1 MNLFCHEKQL
11 SNTNKYFRLTGE
23 SSFALEKFAE
33 NLEKFQGN
41 KNHFVLEKNTFKL
54 TLIDN
59 LEKFHLLLKSFQKIL
74 KSFQTI

>member
-11 SNTNKYFRLTGE
+11 SNTHKYFRFTGE

-33 NLEKFQGN
+33 NLKKFQGN
-41 KNHFVLEKNTFKL
+41 KNHFILEKNTFKL
-54 TLIDN
+54 TLINN